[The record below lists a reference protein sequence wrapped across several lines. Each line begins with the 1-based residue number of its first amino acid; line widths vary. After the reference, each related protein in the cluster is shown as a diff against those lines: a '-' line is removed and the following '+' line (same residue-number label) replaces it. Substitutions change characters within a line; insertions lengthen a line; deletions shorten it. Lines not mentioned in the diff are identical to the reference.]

1 MTEFIELGKLGA
13 DEVGICM
20 NVVIENCRSVNRASI
35 YIKPGKLN
43 VKFAPIG
50 MVNARGRHDCL
61 QAYGG
66 RQISRWELQTV
77 VLLMARAPAF
87 EVHK

>member
-1 MTEFIELGKLGA
+1 
-13 DEVGICM
+13 M
-20 NVVIENCRSVNRASI
+20 NVVIENCRSINRVSI
-35 YIKPGKLN
+35 SIEPGKLN
-43 VKFAPIG
+43 VKFTPSG
-50 MVNARGRHDCL
+50 LVNARGRHDCL

-77 VLLMARAPAF
+77 ILLMARAPAF